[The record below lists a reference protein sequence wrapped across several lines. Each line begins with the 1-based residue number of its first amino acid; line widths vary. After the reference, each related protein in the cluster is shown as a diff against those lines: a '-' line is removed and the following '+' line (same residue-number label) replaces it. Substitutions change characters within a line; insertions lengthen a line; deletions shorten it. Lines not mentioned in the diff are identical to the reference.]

1 MERFIEEAPERLKKK
16 DLAMVQS
23 FFFFFFLGLKKIGM
37 VKILSSYG

>member
-16 DLAMVQS
+16 DLAMVQ
-23 FFFFFFLGLKKIGM
+23 FFFFFGLKKIGM

>member
-23 FFFFFFLGLKKIGM
+23 FFFFFLGLKKIGM